1 MRGKDKNDKFIQL
14 ELNKLR
20 SAINAVNSERSDG
33 NMFEWSNFKTRT
45 TQKAFII
52 GIVLVSLNQFS
63 GVATMLNY
71 TANIFEEAKSS
82 LSPNI
87 STIIVGKQMITF
99 FIANFSIKFFIKLIH
114 CCKGVIQV
122 IGAMTASLLVDRAG
136 RKVKVVQQ
144 GFYLRNNLILLLFYS
159 FYFPFR

>member
-1 MRGKDKNDKFIQL
+1 MKSLQFYRNMRGKDKNDKVIQL

-20 SAINAVNSERSDG
+20 SAINAVNSERPDE
-33 NMFEWSNFKTRT
+33 NMFKWSNFKTRT

-71 TANIFEEAKSS
+71 TANIFEEAGSS

-87 STIIVGKQMITF
+87 STIIVGKQTITF
-99 FIANFSIKFFIKLIH
+99 FIQIFQYICYQIN
-114 CCKGVIQV
+114 
-122 IGAMTASLLVDRAG
+122 SLL
-136 RKVKVVQQ
+136 
-144 GFYLRNNLILLLFYS
+144 
-159 FYFPFR
+159 

>member
-1 MRGKDKNDKFIQL
+1 MRGKDKNDKVIQL

-20 SAINAVNSERSDG
+20 SAINAVSSERFDG
-33 NMFEWSNFKTRT
+33 NMFKWSNFKTKT

-71 TANIFEEAKSS
+71 TANIFEEAGSS

-99 FIANFSIKFFIKLIH
+99 FIENLSIIYLFS
-114 CCKGVIQV
+114 
-122 IGAMTASLLVDRAG
+122 
-136 RKVKVVQQ
+136 
-144 GFYLRNNLILLLFYS
+144 N
-159 FYFPFR
+159 